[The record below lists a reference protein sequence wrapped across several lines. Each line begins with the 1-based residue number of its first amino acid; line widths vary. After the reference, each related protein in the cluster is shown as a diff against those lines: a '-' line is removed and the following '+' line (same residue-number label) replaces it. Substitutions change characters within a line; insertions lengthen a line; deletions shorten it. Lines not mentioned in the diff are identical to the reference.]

1 MLLLLLQGESLEM
14 LIDSTNVQRRLKQP
28 VESPEYD
35 LDREDD
41 GVLDTLDGKSLW
53 NEYDAYMR
61 LLERQPLVRVRR
73 QYFDPRWEIRPHMRS
88 IVVDWLSGVHH
99 RLRLL
104 SETFYIAVQLLDRY
118 TQLNVQPVD
127 AVHKQSCAPSTPIP
141 TPAAGGS
148 VGSDNVLITKRNFQ
162 LVGATALFIAC
173 KYEEMYAPTISDM
186 LYMMENAY
194 GASELKRMERSMLQ
208 NLKYFTGQ
216 PYALL
221 FLRRYSR
228 AARVEQHHHNAAK
241 YILELSLL
249 DHGLMHVEPSKMA
262 AAALLLSLAIFL
274 PQEGLSEVTVENAR
288 LAISINKLLGV
299 GVRSQVCRERLRT
312 LLAEAKKAELKLTHG
327 IWAANDMVHY
337 SRYSMWDL
345 LPVICRIAHLLVKVL
360 RPDYKL
366 QNIYKRYSSPQFGSI
381 ATRQQLC
388 NNPLLESLAKIGELV
403 IPY

>member
-1 MLLLLLQGESLEM
+1 MSQGENLE
-14 LIDSTNVQRRLKQP
+14 LLVDSTNVQRRLKQP

-35 LDREDD
+35 VDHEDD
-41 GVLDTLDGKSLW
+41 GVLDTLDGKPFW

-73 QYFDPRWEIRPHMRS
+73 QYFDQRWEIRPHMRS

-118 TQLNVQPVD
+118 TQLNVATLDTVN
-127 AVHKQSCAPSTPIP
+127 KTSSPSASNSTGVSISPD
-141 TPAAGGS
+141 T
-148 VGSDNVLITKRNFQ
+148 VFITKRNFQ

-194 GASELKRMERSMLQ
+194 GAGELKRMERSMLQ
-208 NLKYFTGQ
+208 HLKYFTGQ

-241 YILELSLL
+241 YMLELCLL

-262 AAALLLSLAIFL
+262 AAALLLSLTL
-274 PQEGLSEVTVENAR
+274 LMPQEGSSSEVTVENAR
-288 LAISINKLLGV
+288 LAININKLLGV
-299 GVRSQVCRERLRT
+299 GIRSQVCRERLRT
-312 LLAEAKKAELKLTHG
+312 LLAEAKKAEQKITCG
-327 IWAANDMVHY
+327 VWAANDMVHY

-345 LPVICRIAHLLVKVL
+345 LPAICRIAYMLEKVR
-360 RPDYKL
+360 RPDHKL
-366 QNIYKRYSSPQFGSI
+366 QNVFKRYSNAIFGSI
-381 ATRQQLC
+381 ATRPQFC
-388 NNPLLESLAKIGELV
+388 NNPLLEKLANIGELF